1 MYQLKISLFL
11 FLFIPLL
18 SFGQKNELLLGL
30 SAGIN
35 YPLGDFASTEYVI
48 TEDQEINNTG
58 QFALLGTAFDFSANY
73 RLGYY
78 LGFAGRLMG
87 GTNKVNNTEYAK
99 ALNTILNENGF
110 ETTVASKGWGNIGLL
125 AGGYFVIPIYDLYI
139 DMRLMGGFVNL
150 FSPEI
155 RYYLSDMETNEE
167 NLLIKEKY
175 NAAAFAYNVG
185 LGLKYK
191 FSSNKF
197 ILFNADYLA
206 ANIRKSDINTLNPIT
221 REDELVEFNV
231 DYQVMTFTLGLGYI
245 F

>member
-1 MYQLKISLFL
+1 MNQIKLLVLLLFV
-11 FLFIPLL
+11 IPTL
-18 SFGQKNELLLGL
+18 SYSQKNELLLGL

-35 YPLGDFASTEYVI
+35 MPLGDFASSEYVI
-48 TEDQEINNTG
+48 TEDQEINSTG
-58 QFALLGTAFDFSANY
+58 QFAVLGTAFDFSANY

-87 GTNKVNNTEYAK
+87 GTNKTDNTEYAI
-99 ALNTILNENGF
+99 ALNTILNESGY
-110 ETTVASKGWGNIGLL
+110 ETTVASKGWGNIGLM

-155 RYYLSDMETNEE
+155 RYYISDIETKEE
-167 NLLIKEKY
+167 ALFVKEKY
-175 NAAAFAYNVG
+175 NAAAFAYNIG

-197 ILFNADYLA
+197 ILFNADYIA
-206 ANIRKSDINTLNPIT
+206 ANIRKNDINTLNPIT
-221 REDELVEFNV
+221 REDELVNLNV

>member
-1 MYQLKISLFL
+1 MNQLKISIFL
-11 FLFIPLL
+11 FFFIPLL

-35 YPLGDFASTEYVI
+35 YPIGDFASTEYVI

-99 ALNTILNENGF
+99 ALNIILNENGF
-110 ETTVASKGWGNIGLL
+110 ETTIASKGWGNIGLL
-125 AGGYFVIPIYDLYI
+125 AGGYFVVPIYDLYI

-155 RYYLSDMETNEE
+155 RYYISNMETKEE
-167 NLLIKEKY
+167 ELLIKEKY

-206 ANIRKSDINTLNPIT
+206 ADIRKSDINTLNPIS
-221 REDELVEFNV
+221 REEELIELNV
-231 DYQVMTFTLGLGYI
+231 NYQVTTFTLGLGYI